1 MRKMIAL
8 AGLLLLS
15 ACSKPTDIVLG
26 PEPLKQMAEQGELFK
41 KLPEED
47 RMLLAGY
54 LGLKG
59 MSQAF
64 GGKDEKPATGR
75 TVGEVLVD
83 AKAWKVAMAEKESI
97 QKKKDE
103 AAAALKDKTLA
114 ERKAIIDK
122 LGEAVTVAVVGN
134 KVRPQD
140 YSSSRLYDFLMLD
153 FAVENKTDKSIRQL
167 KGRVY
172 VSDATGTELGSLSID
187 FDKPISAHA
196 TVKTD
201 TGYGWDVKRFRTGT
215 IEKIADTQF
224 DGMKTRF
231 EVWAIAYTNGE
242 VLKAPDLD

>member
-8 AGLLLLS
+8 ASLLLLA

-26 PEPLKQMAEQGELFK
+26 PDPLKQMAEQGDQFK

-47 RMLLAGY
+47 RMLLVGY
-54 LGLKG
+54 LGQKG
-59 MSQAF
+59 LSQAL

-83 AKAWKVAMAEKESI
+83 ARAWKVAMVEKESM

-122 LGEAVTVAVVGN
+122 LGEVVTVAVVGK

-140 YSSSRLYDFLMLD
+140 YSNSRLYDFLMLD
-153 FAVENKTDKSIRQL
+153 FAVQNKTDKAIRQL

-172 VSDATGTELGSLSID
+172 ISDATGTELGSLGID
-187 FDKPISAHA
+187 FDKPIGAHA
-196 TVKTD
+196 TVKTN
-201 TGYGWDVKRFRTGT
+201 TGYGWDVKRFHTGT
-215 IEKIADTQF
+215 IEKIADAQF
-224 DGMKTRF
+224 DGMQTRF
-231 EVWAIAYTNGE
+231 EVLAIAYTNGE
-242 VLKAPDLD
+242 ILKAPELN